1 MKSRQV
7 QTLPK
12 YLQRPKAIH
21 LRNIS
26 MVKRTAKTRLTILRM
41 NFNSSLSWRL
51 ISSKQ
56 RDRLQI
62 WDIEVSHLHY
72 LVIHHSQESRWGVK
86 RDLEAKMRRR
96 MVHSKK
102 GLSTMSWTI
111 ERKKSHF
118 AWNQVPSQ
126 HEQHLVDNNQWIFPS
141 WKMTTDLHCRIFY
154 QNRVHLQYRC
164 TIYIASILIW
174 KWTEWWNWACKMF
187 VGHSHFHA
195 ELRAARFWTGRSR
208 CLRLFPPS
216 TSSAS
221 VREC

>member
-1 MKSRQV
+1 MTMMKSRQV

-72 LVIHHSQESRWGVK
+72 LVIHHRGEK
-86 RDLEAKMRRR
+86 RPGCKYEEEDGPLEKRV
-96 MVHSKK
+96 VHK
-102 GLSTMSWTI
+102 I
-111 ERKKSHF
+111 EDNLTKI
-118 AWNQVPSQ
+118 VPTP
-126 HEQHLVDNNQWIFPS
+126 F
-141 WKMTTDLHCRIFY
+141 KARTT
-154 QNRVHLQYRC
+154 N
-164 TIYIASILIW
+164 AAPE
-174 KWTEWWNWACKMF
+174 TEI
-187 VGHSHFHA
+187 
-195 ELRAARFWTGRSR
+195 
-208 CLRLFPPS
+208 
-216 TSSAS
+216 
-221 VREC
+221 

>member
-72 LVIHHSQESRWGVK
+72 LVIHHRSEKRPGGKNEEKDGPLKEGVVNDVVDD
-86 RDLEAKMRRR
+86 RAEEIPLCLEPG
-96 MVHSKK
+96 S
-102 GLSTMSWTI
+102 L
-111 ERKKSHF
+111 
-118 AWNQVPSQ
+118 
-126 HEQHLVDNNQWIFPS
+126 
-141 WKMTTDLHCRIFY
+141 
-154 QNRVHLQYRC
+154 
-164 TIYIASILIW
+164 
-174 KWTEWWNWACKMF
+174 
-187 VGHSHFHA
+187 
-195 ELRAARFWTGRSR
+195 AA
-208 CLRLFPPS
+208 
-216 TSSAS
+216 
-221 VREC
+221 

>member
-26 MVKRTAKTRLTILRM
+26 MVKRTAKTRLTIFRM
-41 NFNSSLSWRL
+41 NFNSSLSCRL

-62 WDIEVSHLHY
+62 WDIEVWLVSHLHHQQITIY
-72 LVIHHSQESRWGVK
+72 RKI
-86 RDLEAKMRRR
+86 DLEANMRRR

-102 GLSTMSWTI
+102 GLSTMSWTM
-111 ERKKSHF
+111 ERKKSHL

-126 HEQHLVDNNQWIFPS
+126 HEQHLPKQ
-141 WKMTTDLHCRIFY
+141 
-154 QNRVHLQYRC
+154 
-164 TIYIASILIW
+164 
-174 KWTEWWNWACKMF
+174 
-187 VGHSHFHA
+187 
-195 ELRAARFWTGRSR
+195 
-208 CLRLFPPS
+208 
-216 TSSAS
+216 S
-221 VREC
+221 VNL